1 MIVPLICT
9 IVGREEG
16 SAFPVDIDDNKS
28 VGHLKD
34 EIKAKNEDIQ
44 VPARNLR
51 LFLAKKTDGAWLK
64 DSDPAAEQLSNG
76 EMHPHIQQM
85 IDGEQAIATRT
96 IKRWLF
102 EDNKMSQPS
111 TSQIHVLVVVS
122 LGSISLRVA
131 EFDNDARYTDELTHY
146 QQRGELIRRNCKD
159 YCQPILS
166 KIDALYA
173 LSDKFVLPFICV
185 EGSFGMGKSQLA
197 FALGGSRPWF
207 YWPIVIEQS
216 FQRLYGN
223 FLSISKAF
231 SDVTIMDDPMQK
243 SEEDIL
249 SIMSDFYDKESL
261 WAFGFILALLKY
273 CCCKEQNQQGHM
285 IRLQEKT
292 SLHMEKCN
300 REKVVAF
307 RRRMKAEKK
316 VLPFF
321 VLDEMTPS
329 MHRDGSGKNMAA
341 FQRNIFR
348 VCGLVLI
355 VMGTDAKITNLIAQS
370 GGSYD
375 EEHEWMTVVS
385 RFPPYLPIPFVDE
398 GKESA
403 WNYVQDKYPVLK
415 SIVENSRGRFARY
428 FADSTAHYA
437 MENLASGIILSDLL
451 NEAFGHVSLKTHQG
465 NHFMKEQE
473 GKDAQLMAIS
483 YTNVDSDG
491 TSPPPHKK
499 MKTELD
505 MGTRYMH
512 LHFANLV
519 DEQTTEVVIIDGR
532 LKVDGMPWIPS
543 CCFPSINHGMLLYLA
558 ILGGKTYSGYY
569 DRGQCIDYSTLGI
582 FSEYLKGKG
591 FMPKIN
597 RKSVKKDYELYESMV
612 AHMIFCA
619 SRRNGVQG
627 IPFDEFFAGLLSECQ
642 EEIRPVTMTIGNTEK
657 AIVASDLLETY
668 EDLVALSRSKIPFLA
683 PPNAEW
689 PPCILDTRAEGCNFG
704 HLVHVS
710 NAERCDIYVRNMEDN
725 SKPPLFLCEC
735 KYRSK
740 NVDFGTMEMIIA
752 GRNKV
757 WEKWAVVLL
766 FCVELA
772 SFRKDWKRME
782 VGCVKVN
789 CRSGRVDWVFQPA
802 KEENRKQ
809 LVIVMETGLLT
820 VGVRS
825 KPCLSQSVASRI
837 SALRRET
844 NRICSHTPAC
854 QLLSRHCCRLV
865 LIAFPDNPKQS
876 FLASFNCL
884 MFFWIHRLYL
894 TLSPLSTC

>member
-1 MIVPLICT
+1 
-9 IVGREEG
+9 
-16 SAFPVDIDDNKS
+16 
-28 VGHLKD
+28 
-34 EIKAKNEDIQ
+34 
-44 VPARNLR
+44 
-51 LFLAKKTDGAWLK
+51 
-64 DSDPAAEQLSNG
+64 
-76 EMHPHIQQM
+76 
-85 IDGEQAIATRT
+85 
-96 IKRWLF
+96 
-102 EDNKMSQPS
+102 MSQPS
-111 TSQIHVLVVVS
+111 TEQIHVLVVVS
-122 LGSISLRVA
+122 LGSVSLRVE

-146 QQRGELIRRNCKD
+146 QRRGELIRRNCKD

-173 LSDKFVLPFICV
+173 FSDKFALPFICV
-185 EGSFGMGKSQLA
+185 EGSSGMGKSQLA
-197 FALGGSRPWF
+197 FALGGGGRSWF
-207 YWPIVIEQS
+207 YWPIVIGES
-216 FQRLYGN
+216 SQRLYGN
-223 FLSISKAF
+223 FSSISKAF
-231 SDVTIMDDPMQK
+231 SDVTKMDDPMQK
-243 SEEDIL
+243 SEEGIL
-249 SIMSDFYDKESL
+249 NTQSDFYDKENL

-273 CCCKEQNQQGHM
+273 YCSKEQNQQGQM

-292 SLHMEKCN
+292 SLHVEKCN

-307 RRRMKAEKK
+307 RRRMKDEKK

-329 MHRDGSGKNMAA
+329 INRYYGWKNVAA

-348 VCGLVLI
+348 VCGLVVI

-370 GGSYD
+370 EGTYD
-375 EEHEWMTVVS
+375 EDHEWMTVIS

-428 FADSTAHYA
+428 FADSAAHYT
-437 MENLASGIILSDLL
+437 MENLASGIELSDLL
-451 NEAFGHVSLKTHQG
+451 DEAFGHVSLKTHQG
-465 NHFMKEQE
+465 KHFMKEQE

-499 MKTELD
+499 MKTELEV
-505 MGTRYMH
+505 GIRSMH

-519 DEQTTEVVIIDGR
+519 DKQKTEVVINDR
-532 LKVDGMPWIPS
+532 KLKIDGMPWKPS
-543 CCFPSINHGMLLYLA
+543 CCFPSINQDMLLYLA

-569 DRGQCIDYSTLGI
+569 DRDQCIDYSTLGI

-597 RKSVKKDYELYESMV
+597 RKSVKKDYELYENMV

-668 EDLVALSRSKIPFLA
+668 EDLAALSRSKIPFLA

-735 KYRSK
+735 KHRSK
-740 NVDFGTMEMIIA
+740 NVDFGIVEMIIV
-752 GRNKV
+752 GLNKV

-766 FCVELA
+766 FCVKLA
-772 SFRKDWKRME
+772 SFRKDWKRIE

-809 LVIVMETGLLT
+809 LVIVMETGPLT
-820 VGVRS
+820 VGARS
-825 KPCLSQSVASRI
+825 KP
-837 SALRRET
+837 
-844 NRICSHTPAC
+844 
-854 QLLSRHCCRLV
+854 
-865 LIAFPDNPKQS
+865 
-876 FLASFNCL
+876 
-884 MFFWIHRLYL
+884 
-894 TLSPLSTC
+894 